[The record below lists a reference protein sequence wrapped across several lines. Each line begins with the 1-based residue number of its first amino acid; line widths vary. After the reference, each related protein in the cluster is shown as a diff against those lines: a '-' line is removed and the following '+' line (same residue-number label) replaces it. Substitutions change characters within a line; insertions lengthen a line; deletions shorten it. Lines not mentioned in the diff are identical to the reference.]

1 MRKIT
6 KCPHC
11 GSEEGMVNKFSITGV
26 DYYDFQGNFL
36 GEEIDGVY
44 KYNKRL
50 VCYKC
55 GKQIMKF
62 DDLIRMMESEQ

>member
-1 MRKIT
+1 
-6 KCPHC
+6 
-11 GSEEGMVNKFSITGV
+11 MVNKFSITGV

-36 GEEIDGVY
+36 GEDIDSDY
-44 KYNKRL
+44 KRNKRL

-62 DDLIRMMESEQ
+62 DDLIKMRESEQ